1 MTGRQTVTNRREFL
15 RRLAVACTATAGM
28 GAWSDLQRM
37 AAAASL
43 APANPKAAGEDYR
56 ALVCIFLFG
65 GNDGNN
71 MVIPT
76 SATEYLQYASGRT
89 PTLALGQ
96 ASLLPLNV
104 RNTPGRSFAL
114 HPAMSGFQSLFNQ
127 GRAAIVA
134 NTGPLRV
141 PTTRSQYR
149 ARTVP
154 IPPDLFSHSDQQAQW
169 QSSISDGAPRSGWG
183 GRLGDLMK
191 SANGANQSSTLISV
205 SGNNLF
211 EVGTTISSFKVSPGN
226 LLGFDFYKGATST
239 DPLSR
244 GISEM
249 LAIPSVSL
257 FEGAWKDVI
266 DRAIQNLQLL
276 ASALSSVPPFATAFP
291 ATGLGAQMQMI
302 ARLVAVRA
310 ALGLKRQVFFASIGG
325 FDTHGDE
332 QPGRQ
337 AQLLGEVSG
346 AMSALYSATA
356 ELDCADLVTSFTAS
370 DFNRTFPSNGKGS
383 DHAWGN
389 HHLVAGGA
397 VRGGEMYGSFPTLV
411 RGGPDDTGSGGLWI
425 PTTAVDQYAATLA
438 SWFGV
443 GSADVNTI
451 FPNLARFPAANLG
464 FMA

>member
-1 MTGRQTVTNRREFL
+1 MTNRRQFL
-15 RRLAVACTATAGM
+15 KRLAAACVATGGT
-28 GAWSDLQRM
+28 GAWADLQRI

-43 APANPKAAGEDYR
+43 APAGPKAAGEDYR

-76 SATEYLQYASGRT
+76 SATEYLQYATGRT
-89 PTLALGQ
+89 PVLALGQ
-96 ASLLPLNV
+96 STLLPLAV
-104 RNTPGRSFAL
+104 QNTPGRSFGL
-114 HPAMSGFQSLFNQ
+114 HPAMGALQSLFNQ
-127 GRAAIVA
+127 GKAAIVA
-134 NTGPLRV
+134 NTGPLLA
-141 PTTRSQYR
+141 PTTRAQFR
-149 ARTVP
+149 ARSVP
-154 IPPDLFSHSDQQAQW
+154 IPPDLYSHSDQQAQW
-169 QSSISDGAPRSGWG
+169 QSSISDGAPRTGWG
-183 GRLGDLMK
+183 GRLGDLLK

-205 SGNNLF
+205 TGNNLF

-226 LLGFDFYKGATST
+226 LSGFDFYKGASAT
-239 DPLSR
+239 DPLSK
-244 GISEM
+244 GVAEL
-249 LAIPSVSL
+249 LALPSASL

-266 DRAIQNLQLL
+266 ARAIQNQQLL
-276 ASALSSVPPFATAFP
+276 ASALASVPPFATAFP
-291 ATGLGAQMQMI
+291 DTGLGNQMEMI

-310 ALGLKRQVFFASIGG
+310 ALGLKRQVFFASLGG

-337 AQLLGEVSG
+337 AQLLGELSG
-346 AMSALYSATA
+346 AMAALHSATV

-370 DFNRTFPSNGKGS
+370 DFNRTFPSNGRGS

-397 VRGGEMYGSFPTLV
+397 VLGGRMYGTFPTLV

-425 PTTAVDQYAATLA
+425 PTTSVDQYAATLA

-443 GSADVNTI
+443 GPGELPTI
-451 FPNLARFPAANLG
+451 FPNLSRFPSANLG